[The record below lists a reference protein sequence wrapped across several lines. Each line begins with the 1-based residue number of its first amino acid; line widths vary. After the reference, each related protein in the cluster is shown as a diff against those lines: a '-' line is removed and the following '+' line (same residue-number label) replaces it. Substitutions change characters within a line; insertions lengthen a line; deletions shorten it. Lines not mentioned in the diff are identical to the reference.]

1 MITKQ
6 EVENRLTDLNLG
18 DGVWRNGPNSWHIIY
33 YPHTM
38 GDEKYRYMEVGRCW
52 SCQGSGCD
60 GCGSVGL
67 AAVGELQEG
76 RPPRG
81 SFQ

>member
-1 MITKQ
+1 MISKQ
-6 EVENRLTDLNLG
+6 EVETRLLDLRLG
-18 DGVWRNGPNSWHIIY
+18 DAVWRSGPNSWHVIY
-33 YPHTM
+33 YPTV
-38 GDEKYRYMEVGRCW
+38 DEKYRYMEVGRCW
-52 SCQGSGCD
+52 YCAGTGCD

-81 SFQ
+81 SLY